1 MPHPVEVT
9 CPACGAV
16 VEAESAEELVTRARE
31 HTLDAHAYDIPPEH
45 VLRSAVPAGV
55 EPAAPGC
62 GAVLDADNA
71 HDYND
76 HYKQ

>member
-1 MPHPVEVT
+1 
-9 CPACGAV
+9 
-16 VEAESAEELVTRARE
+16 
-31 HTLDAHAYDIPPEH
+31 
-45 VLRSAVPAGV
+45 VPAGV